1 MTMSALEGAIIGHYI
16 GKYIVNAII
25 EFFQIVFLAFK
36 LIFLILKCGF
46 YGFWLGTA
54 FTLDRAFNAKM

>member
-25 EFFQIVFLAFK
+25 GFFQIVFLAFK
-36 LIFLILKCGF
+36 LIFIILKCVF
-46 YGFWLGTA
+46 YGISWLIHKSATIKLG
-54 FTLDRAFNAKM
+54 